1 MNRVVVR
8 LIGTRICIWCTPPPP
23 TRMLYGKTSGCPT
36 FQSSFSSV
44 APLSTRRL
52 MIPHSNGVKP
62 ILMCS
67 LPNDAG
73 AVKPSWRPMNSK

>member
-1 MNRVVVR
+1 MVVR

-36 FQSSFSSV
+36 FQSSFSSL

-52 MIPHSNGVKP
+52 MIPHSNGVNP
-62 ILMCS
+62 IFTCS
-67 LPNDAG
+67 LPNEAG
-73 AVKPSWRPMNSK
+73 AVKPSCRPTNSK